1 MLKDEMITK
10 GAKYI
15 QSIYQDPFIQ

>member
-1 MLKDEMITK
+1 MLKDKMIAK

-15 QSIYQDPFIQ
+15 QSIYQDP

>member
-15 QSIYQDPFIQ
+15 QSIYQDP